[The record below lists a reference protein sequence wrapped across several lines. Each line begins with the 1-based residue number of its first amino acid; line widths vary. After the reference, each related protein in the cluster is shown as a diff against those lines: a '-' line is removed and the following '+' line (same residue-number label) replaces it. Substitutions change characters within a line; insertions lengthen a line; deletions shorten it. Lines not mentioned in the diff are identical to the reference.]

1 MGKIRSRIL
10 RERSYDCHYRCRAI
24 RSNYRGHQAK
34 SKTVEHSF
42 DDVDNR
48 GWLRTSDILPVPAAP
63 RTPTRAML
71 QTRYI
76 LTSHFQ
82 MGMLKKTGLF

>member
-1 MGKIRSRIL
+1 MDKIGSRNL
-10 RERSYDCHYRCRAI
+10 RERSYDCHYRYRAI

-48 GWLRTSDILPVPAAP
+48 GWLRTSDILHV
-63 RTPTRAML
+63 RGRAGGRNVFL
-71 QTRYI
+71 RDEV
-76 LTSHFQ
+76 
-82 MGMLKKTGLF
+82 